1 MDIGD
6 LFQIPFSA
14 KALYSKRT
22 RSTMLHLTVHLP
34 ENRLTGNEPLLVA
47 ALTDAVVDVYGEWA
61 RDLVSVRLTGVPT
74 GRFAQGGR
82 SVDTNASVILGVRAG
97 VFDRPDAAQ
106 ITARLGTGLTD
117 AITRVVG
124 DDLRAGTMVELVASP
139 PERTF
144 VGGALTV

>member
-1 MDIGD
+1 M
-6 LFQIPFSA
+6 P
-14 KALYSKRT
+14 
-22 RSTMLHLTVHLP
+22 HLTVHLP

-47 ALTDAVVDVYGEWA
+47 ALTRAIVDVYGEWA
-61 RDLVSVRLTGVPT
+61 RDLVSVRLTGVPA
-74 GRFAQGGR
+74 GRFAQGGKA
-82 SVDTNASVILGVRAG
+82 VDTNASVILGVRAG

-106 ITARLGTGLTD
+106 ITARLGTALTD

>member
-6 LFQIPFSA
+6 LFQIPLKT

-22 RSTMLHLTVHLP
+22 RSTMPHLTVHLP

-47 ALTDAVVDVYGEWA
+47 ALTDAIVDVYGEWA
-61 RDLVSVRLTGVPT
+61 RDLVSIHLTGVPT

>member
-1 MDIGD
+1 M
-6 LFQIPFSA
+6 
-14 KALYSKRT
+14 
-22 RSTMLHLTVHLP
+22 
-34 ENRLTGNEPLLVA
+34 LVA

-61 RDLVSVRLTGVPT
+61 RDLVSVRLAGVPA
-74 GRFAQGGR
+74 GRFAQGGKA
-82 SVDTNASVILGVRAG
+82 VDTNASVILGVRAG

-144 VGGALTV
+144 VGGALAV